1 MRGDRL
7 SVGGERVFCS
17 DHSEIDALR
26 EINML
31 STRCHYCGFLSSKC
45 RLVLLHHLCYCRL
58 LCMQTNELGDHLPT
72 LNDVSFFVTFTT
84 ARGALVEL

>member
-7 SVGGERVFCS
+7 SVDGERVFNR

-26 EINML
+26 AIKHALDAVSFLRVLEFQLWVGLVSSLML
-31 STRCHYCGFLSSKC
+31 LLSFAHASK
-45 RLVLLHHLCYCRL
+45 RS
-58 LCMQTNELGDHLPT
+58 GDHLPT
-72 LNDVSFFVTFTT
+72 SNDVSFFVTFTT